1 MNSFSQ
7 ITPYIKKMAEIS
19 KENNNIKPE
28 MYKQYNVNKGLRDSE
43 GKGVVTGLTEI
54 SFIKSKET
62 LEDGTVVPCHG
73 QLSYRGLD
81 INSLVDG
88 FLKDDRFGFEE
99 TIYLLLFS
107 RLPNKQE
114 LEEFKKVLVQ
124 YRSLPQSF
132 TRDMILKAP
141 GQDMMNIISRCVL
154 ALYSYDD
161 NPDDISIENVL
172 RQSLQLISILPM
184 IAVYSYHSYMHYHKG
199 ESLFIHLPDPNLSLA
214 ENFLR
219 MLREDGKY
227 THLEA
232 SILDLTLVLHAEHGG
247 GNNSSFTTHVVTS
260 SGTDTYS
267 TIAAALGS
275 LKGPRH
281 GGANIKVVKMFE
293 DMHNSIDTT
302 NEDEIRN
309 YLERLL
315 DKEAF
320 DKTGLIYGFGHA
332 VY

>member
-7 ITPYIKKMAEIS
+7 ITPYIKKMAETS

-28 MYKQYNVNKGLRDSE
+28 MYKHHNVNKGLRDSE

-62 LEDGTVVPCHG
+62 LEDGTVVPCDG
-73 QLSYRGLD
+73 QLSYRGID
-81 INSLVDG
+81 INFLVNG

-107 RLPNKQE
+107 KLPNKQE

-184 IAVYSYHSYMHYHKG
+184 IAVYSYQSYMHYHKG
-199 ESLFIHLPDPNLSLA
+199 ESLNETFVSAVVI
-214 ENFLR
+214 E
-219 MLREDGKY
+219 
-227 THLEA
+227 
-232 SILDLTLVLHAEHGG
+232 
-247 GNNSSFTTHVVTS
+247 SF
-260 SGTDTYS
+260 
-267 TIAAALGS
+267 A
-275 LKGPRH
+275 
-281 GGANIKVVKMFE
+281 
-293 DMHNSIDTT
+293 
-302 NEDEIRN
+302 
-309 YLERLL
+309 
-315 DKEAF
+315 
-320 DKTGLIYGFGHA
+320 
-332 VY
+332 